1 MSELLAAYLVAGDD
15 DAKIDAW
22 RSRVRRRAEAEGG
35 PGALELFHASLHG
48 PEEVAAQLATLSL
61 SAAPRFILVDGVE
74 GWKAARLA
82 PLERALADPPTDTVL
97 VLVARGG
104 KAPAAL
110 VSAVEAAGG
119 EVRTYA
125 APKPWEM
132 PRWVAARAKE
142 EGLHL
147 DSEACKALVAV
158 VGTSQARLARE
169 VEKLCLAAH
178 PSTQLTADEVRDL
191 ASGDTPAQAY
201 DLADALVAG
210 DASAALAIAEDLRA
224 HDSRAGGMIW
234 PVVRRLREVHRAAV
248 LLDSGLP
255 EKQVSG
261 AMKMAPWAAK
271 RTLAQ
276 ARKADR
282 DGLERALC
290 LLADLEL
297 DIRGAGELDE
307 DTALTLAL
315 ARAAG

>member
-1 MSELLAAYLVAGDD
+1 MPGLLAAYLVTGDD

-22 RSRVRRRAEAEGG
+22 RSRVKRRAEAEGG
-35 PGALELFHASLHG
+35 PGALELFDASLHG
-48 PEEVAAQLATLSL
+48 PDEVAAQLATLSL

-74 GWKAARLA
+74 GWKATKLA
-82 PLERALADPPTDTVL
+82 PLERALADPPPDTVL
-97 VLVARGG
+97 VLVARG

-110 VSAVEAAGG
+110 TSAVEGAGG
-119 EVRTYA
+119 EVRAYA

-132 PRWVAARAKE
+132 PRWVAARALE

-147 DSEACKALVAV
+147 DSEASKALVAV
-158 VGTSQARLARE
+158 VGTSQARLMRE

-178 PSTQLTADEVRDL
+178 PSTQLTADEVRGL

-210 DASAALAIAEDLRA
+210 DASVALAIAEDLRA
-224 HDSRAGGMIW
+224 HDGRAGGIIW

-255 EKQVSG
+255 DKQVSG
-261 AMKMAPWAAK
+261 ALKMAPWAAK

-282 DGLERALC
+282 DALERALC

-315 ARAAG
+315 ARAAA